1 MKESVLFNKSKTFA
15 INIIHIYKYLCQ
27 EKKEYVMSNQLL
39 RSGTSIGA
47 NIREAR
53 FAQSK
58 PDFISKM
65 SISLKEASETQYWL
79 ELLLETGYLSK
90 SDINNVDEDCLEIM
104 KMLQATVKTSKQNI

>member
-1 MKESVLFNKSKTFA
+1 MKESILFTKSKTFA
-15 INIIHIYKYLCQ
+15 ISIIHIYKYLCQ

-47 NIREAR
+47 NIREAK

-58 PDFISKM
+58 ADFISKM

-90 SDINNVDEDCLEIM
+90 VDINNIDEDCLEII